1 MHVQNYAYTN
11 KSRHTYVHDM
21 QQFLNPASV
30 IPKFL
35 LYLLHFM
42 KYLCSDVKNQH
53 VEMHLAFTPSR
64 INWLVRCYNSMIDAH
79 ERKAEPKI
87 PDD

>member
-1 MHVQNYAYTN
+1 MC
-11 KSRHTYVHDM
+11 
-21 QQFLNPASV
+21 V

-35 LYLLHFM
+35 LCLLHFM

-64 INWLVRCYNSMIDAH
+64 INWLVRCCNSTIDAH